1 MDVRSENETGKLLF
15 KWDPKTDIV
24 SISCKDTVY
33 DIKLIRASENSS
45 YRVVGKRYK
54 KVSRASPRVM
64 SQSTDSDKSSTNK

>member
-15 KWDPKTDIV
+15 KWYPKTDIV

-54 KVSRASPRVM
+54 KAPRASPGDRSISDIVKK
-64 SQSTDSDKSSTNK
+64 STKQ